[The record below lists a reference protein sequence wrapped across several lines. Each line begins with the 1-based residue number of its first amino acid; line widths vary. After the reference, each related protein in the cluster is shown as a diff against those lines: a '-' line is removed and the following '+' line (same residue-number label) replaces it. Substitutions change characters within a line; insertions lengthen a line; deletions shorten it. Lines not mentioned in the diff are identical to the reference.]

1 MWTGIG
7 AGLAVA
13 ALNGLGA
20 WMLLRWA
27 MTREERF
34 FPQIFLGGVAGRLIL
49 VGGISLVVLLL
60 MPIHR
65 GGYVGSLL
73 AGYLIF
79 LVAEVIYL
87 QKWLKKKK
95 MYAVENNQ
103 LDEK

>member
-7 AGLAVA
+7 VGLAVA
-13 ALNGLGA
+13 TLNGLAA
-20 WMLLRWA
+20 WLLLRWA
-27 MTREERF
+27 TTRGERF
-34 FPQIFLGGVAGRLIL
+34 FTQIFLGGVAGRLIL

-60 MPIHR
+60 VPIHR

-79 LVAEVIYL
+79 LVIEVIYL

-95 MYAVENNQ
+95 MYALENNR
-103 LDEK
+103 LD